1 MTITCNTC
9 HKTLYPEPGQ
19 SLTGLLC
26 PHCRQLAQAPSVAAD
41 GGIEAQDELELI
53 TLDDDDIKIEPD
65 AEDEDEQETS
75 IVQRTAIRGPTA
87 VHPPAV
93 SNFATAPRENVTR
106 LLSMDAQMRR
116 ALDQEREIRASGGAT
131 PAAGSIY
138 PSNDPSPATTPALAP
153 APRAVPATNPRP
165 AATPPNGAAAA
176 AGLSDFGGG
185 AEPSG
190 AGSTQLLRFD
200 AAAVRALDQDLSRPI
215 AATPAAVAAP
225 PARAAAIAAAVA
237 VAAAEKT
244 QFGAPPSLGA
254 QLLSAAA
261 LCLMGAGVAF
271 ALWGAPQFYARFSPS
286 LAGVPPLRLLPSPG
300 LAAEIAWGRSQ
311 RALLDDG
318 QEALLFWGEL
328 KGADASS
335 HALEVAATSTDR
347 GGRSAERSVAVG
359 KIPTDLQLVRF
370 HTPRDH
376 EAWAAAVPPLPPN
389 RGRLPF
395 LLLLFNP
402 PLSDQEKEQ
411 TLQLRQRAPALA
423 EPPASA
429 LPIPALRTPNI
440 NKEHLLPSHPSYI
453 PNSGRRGR
461 RR

>member
-41 GGIEAQDELELI
+41 VGIEAQDNLELV
-53 TLDDDDIKIEPD
+53 TLDDDDMQIEPD
-65 AEDEDEQETS
+65 AEVEAEQETS
-75 IVQRTAIRGPTA
+75 IVQRTANRGPTA
-87 VHPPAV
+87 VSPPAD
-93 SNFATAPRENVTR
+93 SDFATAPRENATR
-106 LLSMDAQMRR
+106 LLSMDAQLRH
-116 ALDQEREIRASGGAT
+116 ALEQEREIRASGGAT
-131 PAAGSIY
+131 PAAGSIH
-138 PSNDPSPATTPALAP
+138 PNSDLSPATTPALAP
-153 APRAVPATNPRP
+153 APRAVPATDPRP
-165 AATPPNGAAAA
+165 AATPPRGAAAA
-176 AGLSDFGGG
+176 ARMSDFSGG
-185 AEPSG
+185 AEPDG

-200 AAAVRALDQDLSRPI
+200 AAAVRALDQDLSRPMP
-215 AATPAAVAAP
+215 ATLAAVAAP
-225 PARAAAIAAAVA
+225 QGRAAAIAAAVA
-237 VAAAEKT
+237 VAAAENT
-244 QFGAPPSLGA
+244 QLGAPPSLGA
-254 QLLSAAA
+254 QLVSAAA
-261 LCLMGAGVAF
+261 LSLMGVGIAF
-271 ALWGAPQFYARFSPS
+271 ALCGAPKFYARFSPS
-286 LAGVPPLRLLPSPG
+286 LAGLPPLRLLPSPS
-300 LAAEIAWGRSQ
+300 LTTEIAWGRSQ
-311 RALLDDG
+311 RALLHDG

-335 HALEVAATSTDR
+335 HALEVVATTTDR
-347 GGRSAERSVAVG
+347 GGRSAERLAAVG

-395 LLLLFNP
+395 LVLLFNP

-411 TLQLRQRAPALA
+411 TLQLRQRPPALA

-429 LPIPALRTPNI
+429 LPIPALRTPHMNH
-440 NKEHLLPSHPSYI
+440 EHLLPSHPSYI
-453 PNSGRRGR
+453 PNSGRRSR